1 MLAGVSAVAVTP
13 FHDDGSLDEEGVQRV
28 AARLAAACAV
38 VVANGNT
45 GEWSALTHDEAATV
59 ARLTIDACGPRPLV
73 LVGVGG
79 DLAGAVDAAAA
90 AISAGAR
97 GVLVHAVRD
106 PYVSD
111 DGLIRYYEA
120 LAAAT
125 DGVVVPYLRDRP
137 VSDRVLEHVLAC
149 DNVVAVKYAIAD
161 VQALA
166 RLVRRFPE
174 TPFACGLAELWAPF
188 FTLAGARGFT
198 SGLVN
203 LTAGPSGRLLAA
215 LEQGDAATAMGEWER
230 IAPFERLRARHA
242 NGNNVPAV
250 KAAMALRGLCGATVR
265 PPLAALDEADHAE
278 LRRVLADLGDEP

>member
-13 FHDDGSLDEEGVQRV
+13 FDDDGGLDEEGVQRV
-28 AARLAAACAV
+28 AARLAAVCAV

-45 GEWSALTHDEAATV
+45 GEWSALTREEAARV
-59 ARLTIDACGPRPLV
+59 ARLTVDACGERPLV

-79 DLAGAVDAAAA
+79 DLAGAIEAAAA
-90 AISAGAR
+90 AVAAGAG

-111 DGLIRYYEA
+111 DGLSRYYET

-137 VSDRVLEHVLAC
+137 LSDRVLERVLAC
-149 DNVVAVKYAIAD
+149 DNIVAVKYALAD
-161 VQALA
+161 VQSLA

-174 TPFACGLAELWAPF
+174 TPFTCGLAELWAPF
-188 FTLAGARGFT
+188 FALAGARGFT

-215 LEQGDAATAMGEWER
+215 LTQGDTAAAMREWER
-230 IAPFERLRARHA
+230 IAPFERLRARHS

-265 PPLAALDEADHAE
+265 PPLAPLDDADHAE
-278 LRRVLADLGDEP
+278 LRRVLAELGDEP